1 MNNSS
6 SKIALVFGASG
17 LTGNLLTEQLINDA
31 RYSKVVVFVR
41 EKLLTINQKVEQV
54 IFNPADLSGIDNK
67 MNGHHVYCCI
77 GSTHAKAGSKK
88 AFFKIDH
95 DLVEKIAQSAS
106 MHKAESFVVV
116 SSLGAA
122 AGSKNHYLR
131 TKGLM
136 EQSIKTFN
144 FNNISIMRPSMLL
157 GMRGDNRF
165 MEDMGKVFIN
175 LVTPLM
181 VGKFRKYRPI
191 HASDV
196 AKVMRFAAF
205 RGPGIFT
212 YESDKIETLAN
223 DKSLIS

>member
-1 MNNSS
+1 MNTTVL
-6 SKIALVFGASG
+6 KTALVFGASG
-17 LTGNLLTEQLINDA
+17 LTGKLLTEQLINDP
-31 RYSKVVVFVR
+31 RYNKVVVFVR
-41 EKLLTINQKVEQV
+41 EKLLTINKNVEQV
-54 IFNPADLSGIDNK
+54 IFNPDDFSGIDNK

-77 GSTHAKAGSKK
+77 GTTRAKAGSKK

-106 MHKAESFVVV
+106 LHKVESFIVV
-116 SSLGAA
+116 SSIGAA
-122 AGSKNHYLR
+122 ADSGNYYLR

-136 EQSIKTFN
+136 EQSIETFN
-144 FNNISIMRPSMLL
+144 YNNISIMRPSMLL
-157 GMRGDNRF
+157 GMRGESRF
-165 MEDMGKVFIN
+165 MEDLGKTFTK
-175 LVTPLM
+175 LLTPLM

-205 RGPGIFT
+205 KEHGVFI

-223 DKSLIS
+223 DKSLTT

>member
-1 MNNSS
+1 MNNQEL
-6 SKIALVFGASG
+6 KTALVFGASG
-17 LTGNLLTEQLINDA
+17 LTGKLLTEQLINDP
-31 RYSKVVVFVR
+31 RYNKVVIFVR
-41 EKLLTINQKVEQV
+41 EKLSTISQNVEQV
-54 IFNPADLSGIDNK
+54 LFNPADFSGIDKK

-77 GSTHAKAGSKK
+77 GTTHAKAGSKK

-122 AGSKNHYLR
+122 VGSGNHYLR

-144 FNNISIMRPSMLL
+144 YNNISIMRPSMLL
-157 GMRGDNRF
+157 GMRGENRF
-165 MEDMGKVFIN
+165 MEDMGKVFIK

-196 AKVMRFAAF
+196 AKVMRYAAF
-205 RGPGIFT
+205 KEPGVFI

-223 DKSLIS
+223 DKSLTT